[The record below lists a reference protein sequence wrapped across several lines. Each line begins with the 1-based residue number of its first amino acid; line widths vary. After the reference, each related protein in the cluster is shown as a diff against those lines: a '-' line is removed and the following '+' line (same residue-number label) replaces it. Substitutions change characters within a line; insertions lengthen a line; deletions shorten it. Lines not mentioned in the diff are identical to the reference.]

1 MKITIEFDEADDAK
15 LAMEGGDWKYTVM
28 QLDQRLRYIT
38 KHNIYQNREASE
50 DEHNMAH
57 YIREQ
62 IREILNDN
70 NLVI

>member
-38 KHNIYQNREASE
+38 KHGVHQNRKASE
-50 DEHNMAH
+50 EEYAMAD
-57 YIREQ
+57 YLREQ